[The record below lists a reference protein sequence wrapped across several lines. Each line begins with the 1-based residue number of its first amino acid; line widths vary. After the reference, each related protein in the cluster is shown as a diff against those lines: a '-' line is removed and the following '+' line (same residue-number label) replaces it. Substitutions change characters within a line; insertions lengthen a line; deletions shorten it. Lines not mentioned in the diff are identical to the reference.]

1 MIWTKHYHLR
11 VKVKKAK
18 KMKTENLQ
26 KMSKVMKKNH
36 KIQRRKKSK
45 RRSQRPMHGFQ
56 VGNGSNKKRQTMMKA
71 RRIDSSK
78 QRKSSGKCSTES
90 VRETSTRCLHSST
103 KSCDRRWQRTSR
115 QSLTTHVLTPS
126 YSWHLQSLLSN
137 RWISSY
143 QSTACSSQQ
152 SIVYMEL
159 SSSPL

>member
-1 MIWTKHYHLR
+1 MIWTKHYHPK

-18 KMKTENLQ
+18 KMMMVNLP

-56 VGNGSNKKRQTMMKA
+56 VGNGSNKKRKMMMKA
-71 RRIDSSK
+71 QRIDSLR
-78 QRKSSGKCSTES
+78 QRKSLGKYSTES
-90 VRETSTRCLHSST
+90 VRETSIRCSHSST
-103 KSCDRRWQRTSR
+103 KFCDKRWRRTSR

-126 YSWHLQSLLSN
+126 YSWHSLSLLSN

-143 QSTACSSQQ
+143 QSTVCSSQR